1 MKDRYLN
8 RSVAG
13 RMLAQELLEYG
24 GQPGVMVLALPR
36 GGVPVAHEI
45 AEALYLHMD
54 LWIVRKLGVP
64 RHEELAMGAIS
75 LGGAC
80 YINKEIVQGMGIP
93 EKAIDQAIV
102 RESAEVDRRNRV
114 YRQSRPAPPVL
125 KKTVIVVDDGLA
137 TGATMR
143 AAIESL
149 RKAGAAK
156 IVVAAPVGS
165 ADTVRMLAGL
175 ADKVVCPY
183 QPEPFY
189 GVGEWYED
197 FDQTSDDEV
206 QDLLARHTEL
216 AA

>member
-1 MKDRYLN
+1 
-8 RSVAG
+8 
-13 RMLAQELLEYG
+13 
-24 GQPGVMVLALPR
+24 
-36 GGVPVAHEI
+36 
-45 AEALYLHMD
+45 
-54 LWIVRKLGVP
+54 
-64 RHEELAMGAIS
+64 
-75 LGGAC
+75 
-80 YINKEIVQGMGIP
+80 MGIP